1 MNPTVSETGRG
12 KLRPDDLFSL
22 EQYSKQ
28 RAEFR
33 PKVIAHKRAR
43 NVQCGPNAM
52 MCFEDRLTVQ
62 YQVQEM
68 LRIERIFESEGIA
81 DELAA
86 YNPLIP
92 DGSNWKATLLV
103 EFPDADERRAAL
115 ASLKGVEDRCW
126 VQVSGH
132 GRVFAIAD
140 EDLEREN
147 DEKTSSV
154 HFLRFE
160 LSPAMVAA
168 AKSGAAVS
176 VGVDHDHYRHAVEPL
191 SAASRDAL
199 VRDLA

>member
-1 MNPTVSETGRG
+1 
-12 KLRPDDLFSL
+12 
-22 EQYSKQ
+22 
-28 RAEFR
+28 
-33 PKVIAHKRAR
+33 
-43 NVQCGPNAM
+43 
-52 MCFEDRLTVQ
+52 
-62 YQVQEM
+62 M

-92 DGSNWKATLLV
+92 DGTNWKATLLV
-103 EFPDADERRAAL
+103 EFPDADQRRAAL

-132 GRVFAIAD
+132 ERVFAIAD

>member
-1 MNPTVSETGRG
+1 MNASAA
-12 KLRPDDLFSL
+12 KLRPEDLFSL
-22 EQYSKQ
+22 EQYAKQ
-28 RAEFR
+28 RPEFR

-43 NVQCGPNAM
+43 TLQCGPNATW
-52 MCFEDRLTVQ
+52 CFEDRLTVQ

-92 DGSNWKATLLV
+92 DGSNWKVTLLIEYPEV
-103 EFPDADERRAAL
+103 EQRRAAL
-115 ASLKGVEDRCW
+115 ARMKGIEDRCW
-126 VQVSGH
+126 VRVAGH
-132 GRVFAIAD
+132 DRVFAIAD

-160 LSPAMVAA
+160 LTPPMVTA
-168 AKSGAAVS
+168 AKAGAAIS
-176 VGVDHDHYRHAVEPL
+176 IGMDHDAYRHAIDPL
-191 SAASRDAL
+191 PQAAHDAL
-199 VRDLA
+199 ARDLA